1 MPIRATF
8 RVWLPLQLVVCLA
21 TILPVG
27 EVARAEDE
35 RPIRVLV
42 WDEQQPAQKQVY
54 ENFLGNQIVGYLAKQ
69 PGLAVES
76 RRMDDP
82 DQGIA
87 DKDLEAC
94 DVLVWWGHVR
104 QREIKVEAGQRI
116 VERIKQGKLSLL
128 ALHSAHW
135 STPFIEAMNE
145 RSVIDALAK
154 LPADE
159 RSRARVEAIR
169 PDKYSPPVRND
180 PLTPTVD
187 RIVESDGKILLKVR
201 LPNCCFPAYRADGKP
216 SHLRVLLPK
225 HPLAKDLPEQFDI
238 PHTEM
243 YDEPFHVP
251 PADEYVFEERWDSGE
266 HFRSGGVWR
275 LGKGR
280 VVYFRPGHETF
291 DVFKQPEVLKI
302 VENAVRWLAVEQRS
316 PQPQSKP

>member
-1 MPIRATF
+1 MIRVF
-8 RVWLPLQLVVCLA
+8 RFQCWLTGMAGVLLTGALA
-21 TILPVG
+21 AAP
-27 EVARAEDE
+27 ARADE
-35 RPIRVLV
+35 KDPVRVLV

-54 ENFLGNQIVGYLAKQ
+54 ENFLGNQIAGFLEKQ
-69 PGLAVES
+69 SGLAVKS
-76 RRMDDP
+76 RRQDDP

-87 DKDLEAC
+87 DADLDAC

-104 QREIKVEAGQRI
+104 QREIRPEAGRRI

-145 RSVIDALAK
+145 RSVINALAQ
-154 LPADE
+154 LPPDE
-159 RSRARVEAIR
+159 RAKARVEAIR
-169 PDKYSPPVRND
+169 PEKYAPPGRND
-180 PLTPTVD
+180 PLTPTVEKL
-187 RIVESDGKILLKVR
+187 VEPDGKIILKVR

-216 SHLRVLLPK
+216 SHVRVLLPK
-225 HPLAKDLPEQFDI
+225 HPLAKKLPEQFDI

-251 PADEYVFEERWDSGE
+251 PADEYVFEERWDNGE
-266 HFRSGGVWR
+266 RFRSGSVWR

-291 DVFKQPEVLKI
+291 DVYKQPEMLQI
-302 VENAVRWLAVEQRS
+302 VENSVRWLAAEQRAS
-316 PQPQSKP
+316 R